1 MSPTLPLALKKCKS
15 VSPDQCHINVEPC
28 PPFLLPLCRAAG
40 DRRQLPEKWENLGKI
55 VGIFR
60 PRRLLHWPQNLDGL
74 NESGADDIEASN

>member
-55 VGIFR
+55 VGKSWESSG
-60 PRRLLHWPQNLDGL
+60 PAVCYTGL
-74 NESGADDIEASN
+74 RIWMD